1 MLATQRQNR
10 ILADVRA
17 HGAVRVTDLVAE
29 LDVSDMTI
37 RRDISELARLGLV
50 RRVHGGAVGPLVARE
65 VDFAVK
71 RTLAAEQKRAI
82 ARAALAWISPGSSIA
97 VSAGSTT
104 HLLAELVAADGS
116 LRPLTVVTNSLPV
129 ADTLHAASRRAG
141 GRELDVVLTGG
152 VRTPS
157 DALVGPVADSALA
170 LLQVDR
176 AFLGVHGLG
185 PDGLTT
191 PNLLEA
197 QTDRALIA
205 CARDVVVLADH
216 TKWGVIGLAR
226 IAPLEA
232 VDVLICDAGLPDDA
246 RLVLERSVERLVLAP
261 LPTSTDRPSDQTSD
275 QSSDTP
281 TPPRADPRSSART
294 ADTAPERGAL

>member
-226 IAPLEA
+226 IASLDA
-232 VDVLICDAGLPDDA
+232 VDVLICDADLPDDA
-246 RLVLERSVERLVLAP
+246 RLVLERSVGRLHLAP
-261 LPTSTDRPSDQTSD
+261 APTPTDRSPDL
-275 QSSDTP
+275 P
-281 TPPRADPRSSART
+281 IPPRLDPRAPAQT
-294 ADTAPERGAL
+294 ADIAPERGAL